1 VGYEVEVTEDGQQA
15 LEAALRRRPQII
27 LADLK
32 MARKDG
38 LTLLRETR
46 EAGID
51 VAVVMISGEG
61 DIPDAVSAISWAPT
75 NTFKSQSTRL
85 ISKRC

>member
-1 VGYEVEVTEDGQQA
+1 MAEKRILIAEDDRATRESWSELVSSWGYKVEVTEDGQQA

-38 LTLLRETR
+38 LTLRAKLARR
-46 EAGID
+46 GS
-51 VAVVMISGEG
+51 MSR
-61 DIPDAVSAISWAPT
+61 S
-75 NTFKSQSTRL
+75 
-85 ISKRC
+85 